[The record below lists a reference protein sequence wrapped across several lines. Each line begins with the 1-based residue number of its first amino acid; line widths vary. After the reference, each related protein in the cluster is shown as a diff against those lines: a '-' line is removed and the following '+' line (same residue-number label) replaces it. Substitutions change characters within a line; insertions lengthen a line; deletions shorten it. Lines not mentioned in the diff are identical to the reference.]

1 VQIAVVK
8 ERAPGE
14 TRVALTPEVAQRLIK
29 AGHQV
34 RVERAAGE
42 QAGHLDKAYEA
53 TGAAVADRAAL
64 FAGADV
70 VLGVQPPSPDA
81 LDGIPAGATV
91 VSFLW
96 PTQSSDT
103 VRALVERR
111 LSHFALDLVPRITRA
126 QSMDA
131 LSSMSTVA
139 GYRAALLAAQHL
151 GRFLPMLMTAAG
163 TIPPARVLV
172 IGAGVA
178 GLQAIA
184 TLRRLGAVVEAY
196 DVRAEAR
203 EQARSLG
210 ATTIEVDVGESGTG
224 EGGYAKK
231 LSAEAEARLAAK
243 LAERVKVADAVITT
257 ALVPGKPAPRLI
269 DEATLRGMRPGA
281 VVVDLA
287 AETGGN
293 CAGTETGRVV
303 VKDHVTLVGLC
314 NLPATMAADASRM
327 LAKNM
332 LEIVKHLTPPPPAE
346 GAAPPP
352 QPPGPVHLDLADE
365 ITAGALAVFRGEAR
379 HPAARAALDSVGAR
393 A

>member
-1 VQIAVVK
+1 MQVAVVR
-8 ERAPGE
+8 ESAPGE
-14 TRVALTPEVAQRLIK
+14 TRVALTPEVVQRLVK
-29 AGHQV
+29 AGHAV
-34 RVERAAGE
+34 RVQQGAGE
-42 QAGHLDKAYEA
+42 QAGHLDTAYE
-53 TGAAVADRAAL
+53 G
-64 FAGADV
+64 AGARIASGPGWLDGADLL
-70 VLGVQPPSPDA
+70 LGVQPPAPAS
-81 LDGIPAGATV
+81 LEGVPAGVLV
-91 VSFLW
+91 VSFLL
-96 PTQSSDT
+96 PTQNAAL
-103 VRALVERR
+103 VRALCERR
-111 LSHFALDLVPRITRA
+111 LSMFALDLVPRITRA

-151 GRFLPMLMTAAG
+151 GRFFPMLMTAAG

-172 IGAGVA
+172 IGCGVA

-184 TLRRLGAVVEAY
+184 TARRLGAIVEAY

-210 ATTIEVDVGESGTG
+210 ATAIEVDVGESGTG
-224 EGGYAKK
+224 EGGYARK
-231 LSAEAEARLAAK
+231 LSAEAEARLAAR

-269 DEATLRGMRPGA
+269 DEATLRAMRPGA

-293 CAGTETGRVV
+293 CAGTEAHRVV
-303 VKDHVTLVGLC
+303 VKHHVTLVGTC

-332 LEIVKHLTPPPPAE
+332 HEILKHLTPPPPAE
-346 GAAPPP
+346 GQPAAT
-352 QPPGPVHLDLADE
+352 GVHLDLADE
-365 ITAGALAVFRGEAR
+365 ITAGALAVLRGEAR
-379 HPAARAALDSVGAR
+379 HPAARAALGMEAR

>member
-1 VQIAVVK
+1 MQVAVVR
-8 ERAPGE
+8 ESAPGE
-14 TRVALTPEVAQRLIK
+14 TRVALTPEVAQRRVK
-29 AGHQV
+29 AGHGV
-34 RVERAAGE
+34 RVEQGAGE
-42 QAGHLDKAYEA
+42 RAGHLDAAYEA
-53 TGAAVADRAAL
+53 VGARVA
-64 FAGADV
+64 AGPGWLQGVDV
-70 VLGVQPPSPDA
+70 LLGVQPPEPASLEA
-81 LDGIPAGATV
+81 VPAGTLL
-91 VSFLW
+91 VSFLL
-96 PTQSSDT
+96 PSQNAPL
-103 VRALVERR
+103 VRALCARG
-111 LSHFALDLVPRITRA
+111 LSMFALDLVPRLTRA

-151 GRFLPMLMTAAG
+151 GRFFPMLMTAAG

-184 TLRRLGAVVEAY
+184 TARRLGAIVEAY
-196 DVRAEAR
+196 DVRPEAR

-210 ATTIEVDVGESGTG
+210 ATAIEVDVGESGTG
-224 EGGYAKK
+224 EGGYARK
-231 LSAEAEARLAAK
+231 LSAEAEARLAAR
-243 LAERVKVADAVITT
+243 LAERVKAADAVITT

-269 DEATLRGMRPGA
+269 DEATVRGMRPGA

-293 CAGTETGRVV
+293 CAGTEAHRVV
-303 VKDHVTLVGLC
+303 VKHHVTLVGTC

-332 LEIVKHLTPPPPAE
+332 HEILKHLTPPPPA
-346 GAAPPP
+346 GGQPAAT
-352 QPPGPVHLDLADE
+352 GVHLDVQDE
-365 ITAGALAVFRGEAR
+365 ITAGALAVLRREAR
-379 HPAARAALDSVGAR
+379 HPAVKAALGAGER